1 MGRSNYE
8 YVPLSTGEG
17 GGGGGGGRG
26 HRKENWKNNIYYS
39 MHLM

>member
-8 YVPLSTGEG
+8 YVPLSTGE